1 MAAWEDPPRTRNE
14 SSGCATTTQ
23 AIAPHSEPGGY
34 INFMSD
40 DDQGR
45 IQDNYR
51 GNYNRLVE
59 VKRAYDPD
67 NLFHHNQNIKP

>member
-1 MAAWEDPPRTRNE
+1 MRDYYE
-14 SSGCATTTQ
+14 AT
-23 AIAPHSEPGGY
+23 APYSEPGGY
-34 INFMSD
+34 VNFMSD

-45 IQDNYR
+45 AKDNY
-51 GNYNRLVE
+51 GANYQRLVD